1 MTGIVLL
8 GWWVGGAAGD
18 GMGPDYWT
26 SLNHLLAD
34 QARSLDMVDTT
45 QEIIWRNQFCDDKV
59 NSGATK
65 ITFDFHNIES
75 NLLAYLAM
83 RCDIFIDL
91 RVLGFFD

>member
-59 NSGATK
+59 NSEA
-65 ITFDFHNIES
+65 II
-75 NLLAYLAM
+75 
-83 RCDIFIDL
+83 RL
-91 RVLGFFD
+91 RAG